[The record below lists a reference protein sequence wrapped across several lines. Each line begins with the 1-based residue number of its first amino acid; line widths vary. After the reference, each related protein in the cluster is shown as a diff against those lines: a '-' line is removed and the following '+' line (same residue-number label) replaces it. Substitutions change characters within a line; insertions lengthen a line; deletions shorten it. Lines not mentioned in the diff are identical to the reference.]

1 MTKPIKIK
9 NTYYEKTDEEYTTN
23 VQEQIE
29 LGVNSIVTNVRR
41 DTAFH
46 IFKQQYELK
55 MGIKMENNQQLF
67 FQHSS

>member
-1 MTKPIKIK
+1 MKKPSKIQDM
-9 NTYYEKTDEEYTTN
+9 NYEKTNEEYMTN

-29 LGVNSIVTNVRR
+29 LGANSIVTNVRR